1 MIVCDVRVRNC
12 AMRNIKV
19 RVRIEL
25 SQHKFATWDS
35 EREKMAEQQVSIQ
48 VASSNRRIVSRSVV
62 IQLVC
67 GFLHCVK

>member
-1 MIVCDVRVRNC
+1 MIVCHVRVRNC

-35 EREKMAEQQVSIQ
+35 ERE
-48 VASSNRRIVSRSVV
+48 N
-62 IQLVC
+62 
-67 GFLHCVK
+67 G